1 MTDSEEMLFE
11 WDEWKAR
18 AVAQGVPADLAEL
31 GRKIMR
37 DAYMQ
42 RWPEDVLSDCG
53 WDDDG
58 FGMLAL
64 ACAKPAE
71 TRRDWELLY
80 ARHHR
85 RPACPVEVEADI
97 RRSDKAIVSAPAPL
111 LIRPQTQEVQAR
123 QP

>member
-18 AVAQGVPADLAEL
+18 AVAQGVPEDLAEL
-31 GRKIMR
+31 GRRIMR

-71 TRRDWELLY
+71 TRRDWERLY

-85 RPACPVEVEADI
+85 RPACPVEAAL

-111 LIRPQTQEVQAR
+111 LIRHSKQEAQAHR
-123 QP
+123 P